1 MTTKEKIL
9 GKALECFNRDGTDA
23 VTVRSIATELGMSHG
38 NLCYHFPTTDDI
50 IKALYFQ
57 LVEEMNAQIA
67 SNTVDEGNPDA
78 SGKGVKIDIKFLAK
92 MTKASFESLYKYRF
106 LLLDFVHIMR
116 RMPEIK
122 THYQALTKMRHLQF
136 QFLISALEKNRY
148 VKPQRIDNQYDTW
161 IQSAILFGDFW
172 LSNAEIIYEGAE
184 ENKVETYWRMF
195 MRMSAPYLTAEGLRE
210 LDAVLKEP
218 LI

>member
-9 GKALECFNRDGTDA
+9 CKALECFNREGADA
-23 VTVRSIATELGMSHG
+23 VTVRSIAAELGMSHG

-57 LVEEMNAQIA
+57 LVEEMNAQIIT
-67 SNTVDEGNPDA
+67 NTEGA
-78 SGKGVKIDIKFLAK
+78 KIDIVFLAK
-92 MTKASFESLYKYRF
+92 MTKASFEGLYKYRF

-122 THYQALTKMRHLQF
+122 THYRTLTKMRYIQF

-161 IQSAILFGDFW
+161 IQSSILFGDFW
-172 LSNAEIIYEGAE
+172 LSNAEIIYEGSE

-195 MRMSAPYLTAEGLRE
+195 MRMGAPYLTAEGLRE
-210 LDAVLKEP
+210 LDSILNKP
-218 LI
+218 QI

>member
-9 GKALECFNRDGTDA
+9 NTALECLNRNGTDA
-23 VTVRSIATELGMSHG
+23 VTVRSVAAELGISHG
-38 NLCYHFPTTDDI
+38 NLCYHFPTIDDI

-57 LVEEMNAQIA
+57 LVEEMNTQIVQ
-67 SNTVDEGNPDA
+67 NTEGA
-78 SGKGVKIDIKFLAK
+78 KIDIRFLAT
-92 MTKASFESLYKYRF
+92 MTKASFEGLHKYRF

-122 THYQALTKMRHLQF
+122 THYQALIKMRHLQF

-148 VKPQRIDNQYDTW
+148 VKPQRIENQYDTW

-195 MRMSAPYLTAEGLRE
+195 MRMGAPYLTAEGLRE
-210 LDAVLKEP
+210 LNAVLNEP
-218 LI
+218 EINLNN

>member
-9 GKALECFNRDGTDA
+9 HKALECFNRDGTDA

-57 LVEEMNAQIA
+57 LVDDMNAQIA
-67 SNTVDEGNPDA
+67 PNTE
-78 SGKGVKIDIKFLAK
+78 GVKIDLKFLAK
-92 MTKASFESLYKYRF
+92 MTKASFEGLYKYRF

-148 VKPQRIDNQYDTW
+148 VKPQRLENQYDTW
-161 IQSAILFGDFW
+161 IQTAILFGDFW

-195 MRMSAPYLTAEGLRE
+195 MRIGAPYLTAKGLRE
-210 LDAVLKEP
+210 LDAIL
-218 LI
+218 L

>member
-9 GKALECFNRDGTDA
+9 NTALECFNRDGTDA
-23 VTVRSIATELGMSHG
+23 VTVRSIAAELGISHG

-67 SNTVDEGNPDA
+67 PNTQNSKNTE
-78 SGKGVKIDIKFLAK
+78 GVKIDIKFLAK
-92 MTKASFESLYKYRF
+92 MTKASFEGLYKYRF
-106 LLLDFVHIMR
+106 ILLDFVHIMR

-122 THYQALTKMRHLQF
+122 THYQALTKIRHLQF

-148 VKPQRIDNQYDTW
+148 LKPQRIDNQYDTW

-172 LSNAEIIYEGAE
+172 LSNAEIIYEGGE
-184 ENKVETYWRMF
+184 DNKVETYWRMF

-210 LDAVLKEP
+210 LDT
-218 LI
+218 IINN

>member
-67 SNTVDEGNPDA
+67 PNTQNTEPA
-78 SGKGVKIDIKFLAK
+78 FRGVKIDIRFLAK
-92 MTKASFESLYKYRF
+92 MTKASFEGLYKYRF

-122 THYQALTKMRHLQF
+122 THYQALTKIRHLQF

-148 VKPQRIDNQYDTW
+148 VKPQKIDNQYDTW

-172 LSNAEIIYEGAE
+172 LSNAEIIYKGAE

-210 LDAVLKEP
+210 LNAILNEP

>member
-9 GKALECFNRDGTDA
+9 QKALECFNRDGTDA

-67 SNTVDEGNPDA
+67 SNNVDEGNPDA
-78 SGKGVKIDIKFLAK
+78 IGKGVKIDIKFLAK
-92 MTKASFESLYKYRF
+92 MTKASFEGLYKYRF

-184 ENKVETYWRMF
+184 ENKVKTYWRMF
-195 MRMSAPYLTAEGLRE
+195 MRMCAPYLTTDGLRE
-210 LDAVLKEP
+210 LDAVLNQP
-218 LI
+218 FI

>member
-9 GKALECFNRDGTDA
+9 NTALECFNRDGTDA
-23 VTVRSIATELGMSHG
+23 VTVRSIAVELGMSHG

-67 SNTVDEGNPDA
+67 PNTQNSKNTEW
-78 SGKGVKIDIKFLAK
+78 VKIDIKFLAK
-92 MTKASFESLYKYRF
+92 MTRASFEGLYKYRF

-116 RMPEIK
+116 RMPEIR
-122 THYQALTKMRHLQF
+122 THYQALTKMRHFQF

-148 VKPQRIDNQYDTW
+148 VKPQKIDNQYDTW

-210 LDAVLKEP
+210 LDAILNEP